1 MGVIG
6 IQAPLV
12 LHPTFTFGI
21 QLEVFIV
28 SHNVFR
34 LKQLFRKQRMLF
46 NHIAIAIALLA
57 VLANRNATATATFW
71 FSTLYWA
78 YIYIDVRKKLHRPRN
93 PDTRATLKV
102 TTEPNV
108 DWAIT
113 SPEGDLVVSGWGSR
127 TVKLPSNQSFVDH
140 ETKIR
145 YAEYA
150 YVAEVIS
157 GNGDAFISL
166 TVEDNDEFA
175 YTVACGRSG
184 NAEVLYTM
192 LNTGYGTR
200 HWMVPGFL
208 QGMPR

>member
-1 MGVIG
+1 M
-6 IQAPLV
+6 
-12 LHPTFTFGI
+12 
-21 QLEVFIV
+21 

-57 VLANRNATATATFW
+57 VLANRNATPTTTFW
-71 FSTLYWA
+71 FSTLFWA

-93 PDTRATLKV
+93 PHTRATLKV

-113 SPEGDLVVSGWGSR
+113 APEGDLVVSGWGSR
-127 TVKLPSNQSFVDH
+127 TVKLPSNQSFIDH

-166 TVEDNDEFA
+166 TVEDNDMCSDVEA
-175 YTVACGRSG
+175 T
-184 NAEVLYTM
+184 
-192 LNTGYGTR
+192 
-200 HWMVPGFL
+200 
-208 QGMPR
+208 

>member
-1 MGVIG
+1 MSHR
-6 IQAPLV
+6 L
-12 LHPTFTFGI
+12 FTFK
-21 QLEVFIV
+21 E
-28 SHNVFR
+28 
-34 LKQLFRKQRMLF
+34 LFQKKRMLT
-46 NHIAIAIALLA
+46 NHVVVAICLLI
-57 VLANRNATATATFW
+57 VLSSQKATATTTFW
-71 FSTLYWA
+71 CTMVFWT
-78 YIYIDVRKKLHRPRN
+78 YILIDFRRVHYRPHN

-113 SPEGDLVVSGWGSR
+113 SPEGDLVVSGSGSR

-200 HWMVPGFL
+200 HWIVPGFL